1 MERIAESDITA
12 MTSCQSWVDGSRL
25 SRGVWWIR
33 TQGVD
38 KVPRSEISDGIS
50 VPKARRRE
58 RDHDLRGAMDAGYFI
73 VEILSQALWREDSLA
88 VAQGCHDG
96 AVEVLESV

>member
-1 MERIAESDITA
+1 L
-12 MTSCQSWVDGSRL
+12 VD
-25 SRGVWWIR
+25 
-33 TQGVD
+33 QDAGVD

-50 VPKARRRE
+50 VPEARRRE